1 MMALRGQLKHK
12 EPLFDM
18 TDPEGMGQL
27 AEGYYTWQQL
37 KGYSEVTVYNTRKN
51 LEYFGRWL
59 LQRDIHK
66 PIKLTRPI
74 IERYQKH
81 LFHHRKTDGLPLSFC
96 SIKQRLVIVRGFFGW
111 LTRKG
116 YIPANP
122 AADIDLPKE
131 EKRLPGNLLTAE
143 EVEKIMALPDL
154 DTPAGIRDRTI
165 LEVLYSTGIRRAE
178 LTRLKITDVD
188 LKWQSMHIRDGKGR
202 KDRMLPLGERA
213 AAWLNKYLL
222 ESRVYYATD
231 PDDQWLF
238 LTRDATPLTCVWLGS
253 LVRKYITTAEIE
265 KRGSC
270 HMFRHSM
277 ATLMLEGGADI
288 RYIQQMLGHATINS
302 TQVYTKVSLKT
313 LREVHSKTHPAA
325 RLKPEKKA

>member
-1 MMALRGQLKHK
+1 MGLRGQTKQK
-12 EPLFDM
+12 PPLFDM
-18 TDPEGMGQL
+18 TDPEGLGRL

-37 KGYSEVTVYNTRKN
+37 KGFSEMTVYNNRRN
-51 LEYFGRWL
+51 LEYFGKWL

-66 PIKLTRPI
+66 PILLTRPI

-81 LFHHRKTDGLPLSFC
+81 LFHHRKTDGLPLSFR
-96 SIKQRLVIVRGFFGW
+96 SIKQRLVTVRGFFGW

-122 AADIDLPKE
+122 AVDIDLPKE
-131 EKRLPGNLLTAE
+131 EKRLPGNLLTTD

-154 DTPAGIRDRTI
+154 DTPAGIRDRAI
-165 LEVLYSTGIRRAE
+165 LEVLYATGIRRQE
-178 LTRLKITDVD
+178 LTRLKTADAD
-188 LKWQSMHIRDGKGR
+188 LKWQSLHIRDGKGK
-202 KDRMLPLGERA
+202 KDRIVPLGERA
-213 AAWLNKYLL
+213 TAWINKYLL
-222 ESRVYYATD
+222 ESRVYYAAE

-238 LTRDATPLTCVWLGS
+238 LTRDATPLTGVWLGA
-253 LVRKYITTAEIE
+253 LVRKYIDAAEIE
-265 KRGSC
+265 KHGSC

-288 RYIQQMLGHATINS
+288 RYIQQMLGHATINT
-302 TQVYTKVSLKT
+302 TQVYTRVSLKM

-325 RLKPEKKA
+325 RLKQEKQQK